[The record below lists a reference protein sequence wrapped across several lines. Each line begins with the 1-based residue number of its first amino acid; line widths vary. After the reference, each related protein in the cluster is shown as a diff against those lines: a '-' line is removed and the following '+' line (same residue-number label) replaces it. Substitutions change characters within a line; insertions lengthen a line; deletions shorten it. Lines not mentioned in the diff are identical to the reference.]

1 MTKTQTSRQE
11 IRDGHPDSWVA
22 VNEGDLLIGRVTD
35 IVDAW
40 SDKRNNLKGGNY
52 PLLTIGSI
60 EEATGYDLKKVTE
73 LKVHCFGTV
82 LFNEIMRKQ
91 PTVGERIRFI
101 YRGQGED
108 KRGTGN
114 PPELYSITVASKN
127 AGARAYAN
135 IERTEAAASQPV
147 ALPLAPPPL
156 TEAQQEIVIAAPN
169 DDDIPF

>member
-1 MTKTQTSRQE
+1 MTRTQTDRQK
-11 IRDGHPDSWVA
+11 IRDEHPDSWVA
-22 VNEGDLLIGRVTD
+22 VNEGDVLIGRVTD
-35 IVDAW
+35 IVDSW

-60 EEATGYDLKKVTE
+60 KEATGYDLSKIQE

-91 PTVGERIRFI
+91 PTVGEHIQFT

-114 PPELYSITVASKN
+114 PPELYRVTVASKE
-127 AGARAYAN
+127 AGVRAYAN
-135 IERTEAAASQPV
+135 IERTEGIAPRSVPV
-147 ALPLAPPPL
+147 GAPTQGELPVEP
-156 TEAQQEIVIAAPN
+156 

>member
-1 MTKTQTSRQE
+1 MATRQE
-11 IRDGHPDSWVA
+11 TRDKHPDSWVA
-22 VNEGDLLIGRVTD
+22 VNEGDTLIGKVTD

-40 SDKRNNLKGGNY
+40 SDKRNNLKGGQY
-52 PLLTIGSI
+52 PLLTIGNI
-60 EEATGYDLKKVTE
+60 ERADGYHVSVEE

-101 YRGQGED
+101 YRGKGED

-114 PPELYSITVASKN
+114 PPELYSVSVASKN

-135 IERTEAAASQPV
+135 IERAEGMATAPAPTAEAATMAPVQPELV
-147 ALPLAPPPL
+147 EAPD
-156 TEAQQEIVIAAPN
+156 